1 MFGDK
6 RPSST
11 FLKRHTGYVEQ
22 FDTLVDTLTVVEMLM
37 YTAELKRPGSEPYAN
52 KAKEVE
58 YLVKNLG
65 LERCRTV
72 IIGNPLSR
80 GISGGQAKRVNI
92 GIAVSERACIPGWLA
107 CDWGWGRRALPRLA
121 AILVVRAATVLWMG
135 VMS

>member
-37 YTAELKRPGSEPYAN
+37 YTAELKRPSSEPHAN
-52 KAKEVE
+52 KEKEVE
-58 YLVKNLG
+58 YLVRSLG
-65 LERCRTV
+65 LEKCRSV
-72 IIGNPLSR
+72 VIGNPLSR

-92 GIAVSERACIPGWLA
+92 GIAVSARACIGLNMCVCGFWGLA
-107 CDWGWGRRALPRLA
+107 LHSPHVC
-121 AILVVRAATVLWMG
+121 
-135 VMS
+135 

>member
-22 FDTLVDTLTVVEMLM
+22 FDTLVDTLTVAEMLM

-52 KAKEVE
+52 KCEEVD
-58 YLVKNLG
+58 YLVMSLG
-65 LERCRTV
+65 LERCRSV
-72 IIGNPLSR
+72 VIGNPLSR

-92 GIAVSERACIPGWLA
+92 GIAVSERASGWLNMCA
-107 CDWGWGRRALPRLA
+107 CMLL
-121 AILVVRAATVLWMG
+121 
-135 VMS
+135 

>member
-92 GIAVSERACIPGWLA
+92 GIAVSERASGWLNMCA
-107 CDWGWGRRALPRLA
+107 CMLL
-121 AILVVRAATVLWMG
+121 
-135 VMS
+135 